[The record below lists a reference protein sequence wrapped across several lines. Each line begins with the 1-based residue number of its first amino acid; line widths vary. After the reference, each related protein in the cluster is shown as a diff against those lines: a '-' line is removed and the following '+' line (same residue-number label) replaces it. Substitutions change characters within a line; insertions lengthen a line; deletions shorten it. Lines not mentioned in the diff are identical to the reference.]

1 MGWRRVPSCAVSG
14 RAIDS
19 SARMRLDQRAE
30 HYDATVR
37 VWAAAAVLVALT
49 GCGAPEVACTEIGSA
64 SGVTVTVLAPYA
76 EQVDR
81 VRLEV
86 CWSGPCTEGDVELSP
101 GSDTVDQ
108 GCSGSDPDD
117 TCSATVVPNRTLV
130 GFLDVPELP
139 AGEVTVRGTVTVD
152 GQAVAL
158 AEVTRT
164 AATTYPN
171 GPQCAAGGNRLA
183 VTVDRSGLG

>member
-1 MGWRRVPSCAVSG
+1 M
-14 RAIDS
+14 
-19 SARMRLDQRAE
+19 
-30 HYDATVR
+30 R

-49 GCGAPEVACTEIGSA
+49 GCGAPEAACTEIGSA

-76 EQVDR
+76 DQVDR

-86 CWSGPCTEGDVELSP
+86 CWSGPCTEDTVALSP

-108 GCSGSDPDD
+108 GCSGPEPDD
-117 TCSATVVPNRTLV
+117 TCSATAVPNGTRV
-130 GFLDVPELP
+130 GFLPVPGLP

-152 GQAVAL
+152 GDPVEL

-164 AATTYPN
+164 AKTTYPN
-171 GPQCAAGGNRLA
+171 GPRCGPGGNQLA
-183 VTVDRSGLG
+183 VTVDRDGLR